1 MSIAEEEPDVRASDG
16 ECDAVP
22 VVAGD
27 LSGTER
33 RIAGVRVRNC
43 SFKRAEAVGTEIL
56 PGVKTRWGRGMRSG
70 DASMGLAIVECG
82 LTMEGSFALALFM
95 VFRETRKYVWG
106 KLVSALLKR
115 RSSKREPNVGKLLLE
130 DISPSLRLIAIAGT
144 NTEVCNLEF
153 EKPTSLPD

>member
-1 MSIAEEEPDVRASDG
+1 VLIAEEEPDVRASDG

-27 LSGTER
+27 LTGTER
-33 RIAGVRVRNC
+33 RTAGVRVRNC
-43 SFKRAEAVGTEIL
+43 SLKRAEAIL

-70 DASMGLAIVECG
+70 DGSTGLAIVECR

-115 RSSKREPNVGKLLLE
+115 RSSKREPNVSKLLLE

-153 EKPTSLPD
+153 EKPTSLLN

>member
-1 MSIAEEEPDVRASDG
+1 MPIAEEEPDVRASDG

-22 VVAGD
+22 VVAED
-27 LSGTER
+27 LTSTER

-82 LTMEGSFALALFM
+82 LTMEGNFALALFM

-115 RSSKREPNVGKLLLE
+115 RCSKREPNVGNLLLK
-130 DISPSLRLIAIAGT
+130 DSSPSLRPIPIVGT
-144 NTEVCNLEF
+144 NTGVCNLES